1 MGDITDL
8 DAYRSKIKEI
18 AETSNIIESDD
29 NLLMGC
35 PNCNNVL
42 TYMAFVPELTTD
54 EEGGPYAIICQ
65 HCNEPVAAAYLFE
78 DDGPEN
84 DGPEDESN
92 DPDNEEK

>member
-35 PNCNNVL
+35 PNCSNVL
-42 TYMAFVPELTTD
+42 SYMAFVPDLTTD

-78 DDGPEN
+78 DD
-84 DGPEDESN
+84 DPEDESN
-92 DPDNEEK
+92 GPDNEDKKA